1 MSNQPF
7 SFKLPIKRFDLNL
20 LAPSGRQIG
29 TDAFKDAVIAHFVRK
44 YADKGGT
51 TIVTVDD
58 EEINVLTF
66 EGESD
71 PLNFVLDMLQSG
83 RIKEAIPFLE
93 SMIKTDPENSQVL
106 YNLGLAYSET
116 HQFDEAII
124 RLKNAVQIDPQHA
137 HAWTAIGVAYQRM
150 GKRDLALEPMQK
162 AVAAN
167 PTDGYAQRNLGALLL
182 GLGRNEESLSHLRKA
197 REVMPHDPQTTFGLA
212 AALEAS
218 GNEADVDEADELYLV
233 AIQRWPGSEVA
244 EQARQAR
251 TKIAHKNMR
260 AKVPGGVRP
269 DVVMYIT
276 DALKTF
282 ANVGPTKRQQIALE
296 IALKGQSGLDI
307 NDPDAK
313 YDLKTMPGKFSGMH
327 LVAIMYTA
335 FKQID
340 PTMDAGVD
348 LDKEY
353 ELALKYSAPP
363 EA

>member
-7 SFKLPIKRFDLNL
+7 SFKLPINRFDLNL

-29 TDAFKDAVIAHFVRK
+29 TEAFKDAVIAHFVK
-44 YADKGGT
+44 QYADKGGT

-66 EGESD
+66 EGESN
-71 PLNFVLDMLQSG
+71 PLNFVLEMLQSG

-93 SMIKTDPENSQVL
+93 GMIKADPDNVQVL

-116 HQFDEAII
+116 QQFDEAVI
-124 RLKNAVQIDPQHA
+124 RLKKTVQLDPQHA

-162 AVAAN
+162 AVSAN
-167 PTDGYAQRNLGALLL
+167 PDDGYAQRNLGALLL
-182 GLGRNEESLSHLRKA
+182 GIGRNAEALNHLRRA
-197 REVMPHDPQTTFGLA
+197 REFMPHDPQTTFGLA

-218 GNEADVDEADELYLV
+218 GNEADLNEADELYLV

-244 EQARQAR
+244 EKARQAR

-260 AKVPGGVRP
+260 ASVPGGMRP
-269 DVVMYIT
+269 DVVLYIT

-282 ANVGPTKRQQIALE
+282 AKVGPTKRQQIALE
-296 IALKGQSGLDI
+296 IALKGQGGLDI

-313 YDLKTMPGKFSGMH
+313 YDLKTMAGKFSGMH

-340 PTMDAGVD
+340 PSMDAGVD
-348 LDKEY
+348 LDAEY
-353 ELALKYSAPP
+353 KLAVALLAK
-363 EA
+363 